1 MASQL
6 DQDRIRT
13 FEKLHKA
20 FLNYGRKFCRNLL
33 LCEPGKFEVPGIFS
47 LDDHQQASQGSGASY
62 SYELYGEVILPSFD
76 AHKKVFERSLGSHDL
91 RPISCDVG
99 DQIMAGTHKHVQ
111 VICIVDKSSR
121 VEVAA
126 SERFLDLCHRA
137 GAALSRDFMSN
148 FPFGE
153 EISRLP
159 PTSRFLNTMFWSRP
173 FDLNSIR
180 FLQSEGYVFWTHDQY
195 VLASETLED
204 CGLTTEAPRV
214 TRPNTVWPSWAGSLP
229 LQMGTSGP
237 PISQSIDDPASSAI
251 VDGTEAHPDKPPI
264 DAKQSLTILGP
275 GTADAV
281 ATRGTMS
288 PPASTARDT
297 ELTELEA
304 HFLRASDIEPFRRL
318 RNGEL
323 KAFFDK
329 ARPKSRGLFVY
340 LFGCP
345 GMRARRQTALS
356 RVWDEPVTDDALR
369 KNIVRLNEDI
379 VKHAK
384 THVWTCEKNDDEV
397 WLERTKKGQ
406 E

>member
-13 FEKLHKA
+13 FEKLHEA
-20 FLNYGRKFCRNLL
+20 FLNYDRKFCRNLL
-33 LCEPGKFEVPGIFS
+33 LCEPGKFEVRGIFS
-47 LDDHQQASQGSGASY
+47 LDDHQQASQGSAASY
-62 SYELYGEVILPSFD
+62 TYELYGQVILPSFD
-76 AHKKVFERSLGSHDL
+76 AHKKVFERILGAHDL
-91 RPISCDVG
+91 RPISCDLG
-99 DQIMAGTHKHVQ
+99 DQIMAGTYRHLQ

-137 GAALSRDFMSN
+137 GAALSRDFISN

-159 PTSRFLNTMFWSRP
+159 PTSRFLNIMFWSRP
-173 FDLNSIR
+173 VDLNSIR
-180 FLQSEGYVFWTHDQY
+180 FLQSEDYVFWAQDQY

-214 TRPNTVWPSWAGSLP
+214 TGPNTVWPSWAGSVP
-229 LQMGTSGP
+229 LQKGTSGP
-237 PISQSIDDPASSAI
+237 LISQSIDNSVSSAI
-251 VDGTEAHPDKPPI
+251 VDGTKDHPDKPPI

-275 GTADAV
+275 DTADA
-281 ATRGTMS
+281 AARNGTMS
-288 PPASTARDT
+288 SPASAALDT
-297 ELTELEA
+297 ELTELEGR
-304 HFLRASDIEPFRRL
+304 FLSASDIEPFRRL

-329 ARPKSRGLFVY
+329 ARRKPKELFVF

-345 GMRARRQTALS
+345 DMRARKQTALS
-356 RVWDEPVTDDALR
+356 SVWDEPVTSGALQ
-369 KNIVRLNEDI
+369 KNIDRLNEDF
-379 VKHAK
+379 VMRAK
-384 THVWTCEKNDDEV
+384 THAWSCHKNDDEV
-397 WLERTKKGQ
+397 WLVWTKVGQ